1 MRPYWP
7 LAVGSI
13 VLTGLL
19 TVLGLLS
26 PWPLQILVDHVL
38 QDRPL
43 PGILAAVLKP
53 LEGHQIGLL
62 IFAVVAG
69 MALTLLVNG
78 LTVLQNFLETRLEL
92 RMVLDFRSAMFQHT
106 QRLSLSFHDRRRT
119 GSMMNVVNSQA
130 SAIGS
135 IALSLPPLAQSV
147 LTVLG
152 MTWITFWISPQ
163 LALLSLVAVPVI
175 YYLSVFYMSH
185 IEPRL
190 QQVRAMEGQS
200 LIIVHEAMSMLRVIV
215 AFGREDY
222 EYRRFRRHG
231 ETAVNARVG
240 LTVRQTMFSLGVG
253 QATAMG
259 TALVLGVGAYQ
270 VIGGQLSVGQLLVVM
285 AYVASVYSP
294 LQAISSTL
302 GALQERR
309 VALEAAFDLMDME
322 PEVEDTPGAIT
333 VHRAAGQVEF
343 EGVHFAYTRHRSA
356 LQDVSFK
363 LEAGQAT
370 AIVGPTGAG
379 KSTLVSLIPRF
390 FDPTKGR
397 VLLDGTDIRY
407 VTLKSLREQ
416 ISLVLQEPLLFATSI
431 ADNIRYGRLDA
442 TEAEIIE
449 AAKAANAHEFIME
462 LPKRYETELG
472 ERGSQISGGER
483 QRIALAR
490 AFLKNTPILILDE
503 PTLSVDSKT
512 EAVILEALDR
522 LTAGRTTFMIAHR
535 LSTIRN
541 AHVTLV
547 LDHGRLVEV
556 GTHQDLLARGGL
568 YKQMYEKQ
576 TAQADREIK
585 PSLRPD
591 ALAAERG

>member
-1 MRPYWP
+1 
-7 LAVGSI
+7 
-13 VLTGLL
+13 
-19 TVLGLLS
+19 
-26 PWPLQILVDHVL
+26 
-38 QDRPL
+38 
-43 PGILAAVLKP
+43 
-53 LEGHQIGLL
+53 
-62 IFAVVAG
+62 
-69 MALTLLVNG
+69 
-78 LTVLQNFLETRLEL
+78 
-92 RMVLDFRSAMFQHT
+92 
-106 QRLSLSFHDRRRT
+106 
-119 GSMMNVVNSQA
+119 
-130 SAIGS
+130 
-135 IALSLPPLAQSV
+135 
-147 LTVLG
+147 
-152 MTWITFWISPQ
+152 
-163 LALLSLVAVPVI
+163 
-175 YYLSVFYMSH
+175 
-185 IEPRL
+185 
-190 QQVRAMEGQS
+190 
-200 LIIVHEAMSMLRVIV
+200 
-215 AFGREDY
+215 
-222 EYRRFRRHG
+222 
-231 ETAVNARVG
+231 
-240 LTVRQTMFSLGVG
+240 
-253 QATAMG
+253 
-259 TALVLGVGAYQ
+259 
-270 VIGGQLSVGQLLVVM
+270 
-285 AYVASVYSP
+285 VASVYSP

-503 PTLSVDSKT
+503 PTSSVDSKT